1 MMLLD
6 GRFMSFTELIK
17 TKSMRFPV
25 FEHKHIAENREFD
38 SLCVITVIKRVLG
51 CLTAKPQVVT
61 CHFFCSIREDDMKKR
76 VCVWEEC
83 RVPLMSVFVMWAG
96 QPVQ

>member
-51 CLTAKPQVVT
+51 CLTAKP
-61 CHFFCSIREDDMKKR
+61 
-76 VCVWEEC
+76 
-83 RVPLMSVFVMWAG
+83 
-96 QPVQ
+96 